1 MKTGEDKKIGRGF
14 LAFLKAR
21 GRVPLLLGGLL
32 LGVLLLIIGGLGEE
46 KSESVDADTVALR
59 VTELAEYEEKTER
72 ELEALCE
79 SVKGV
84 SDVEVLVTFDTGY
97 TVRYTEDGNK
107 NPASVGSGSSEEAL
121 FDTILPPEIAG
132 VGIVCRGGSNAA
144 VQQALTELVSTALGI
159 PANRVFVTGK

>member
-1 MKTGEDKKIGRGF
+1 MKSVQDKKMGKGF
-14 LAFLKAR
+14 FSFLKAK
-21 GRVPLLLGGLL
+21 GRLPLVIGGLI
-32 LGVLLLIIGGLGEE
+32 LGVLLLVIGGLGEG
-46 KSESVDADTVALR
+46 KSESVEADTVALR
-59 VTELAEYEEKTER
+59 VTELAEYEKKIEE
-72 ELEALCE
+72 ELEDLCE

-132 VGIVCRGGSNAA
+132 VGIVCRGGGNAT
-144 VQQALTELVSTALGI
+144 VQQALIELVSTALGI
-159 PANRVFVTGK
+159 PTNRVFVTGK